1 MSIKGI
7 DAQIMVTRTAELSK
21 ESSNQIKRNELMQ
34 DYMSVQGRLMEE
46 HEKQMV
52 TGLQEAQEAVIQR
65 EREGSRGGAD
75 PEERDRR
82 SGSSLSDQELAEELD
97 GGEDHLID
105 IKV

>member
-7 DAQIMVTRTAELSK
+7 DTQIMVTRAAELAK

-34 DYMSVQGRLMEE
+34 DYMSVQGRLIEE

-52 TGLQEAQEAVIQR
+52 TGLNEAQEVAIQR
-65 EREGSRGGAD
+65 EREGSRGGAFA
-75 PEERDRR
+75 EGQARGE
-82 SGSSLSDQELAEELD
+82 SSLSDQELDEELLS
-97 GGEDHLID
+97 GENHIID